1 MWLID
6 IPPSD
11 NLRKWFRHDLS
22 KWNEFKERYFK
33 ELDGNKEL
41 VGLILQNLN
50 SGSLVFLLYGA
61 KDDKFNN
68 AVALKEYLLKKQA
81 K

>member
-41 VGLILQNLN
+41 VGLILQKLN

-61 KDDKFNN
+61 KDEKFNN

>member
-41 VGLILQNLN
+41 VGLILQKLN

-61 KDDKFNN
+61 KDEKFNN
-68 AVALKEYLLKKQA
+68 AVALKVYLLKKQA